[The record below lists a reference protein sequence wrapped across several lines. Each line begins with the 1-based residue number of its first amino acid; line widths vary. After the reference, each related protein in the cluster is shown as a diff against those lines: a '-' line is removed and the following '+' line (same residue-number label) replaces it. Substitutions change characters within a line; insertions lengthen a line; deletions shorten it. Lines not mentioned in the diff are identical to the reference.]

1 MTVKTG
7 FKKAMA
13 LVLSV
18 FVIVTFSGCDGNINS
33 ADTKIK
39 NLTVEYIDIG
49 QGDSSLIRLPDGRN
63 MLIDGGTQATANQ
76 ITEHLKNLG
85 IDSIDIVVA
94 THPHEDHIGGL
105 DDVINNFE
113 IGEVFM
119 PQISERDMPTTRI
132 YEHLL
137 TAVKSKGCS
146 VSRAAAGT
154 VISNEDHL
162 KIDCLSPAESDYG
175 NLNNYSVVIR
185 MIYYDITFLFM
196 GDAETEI
203 ENRLIKDY
211 PDLDADI
218 IKVGHHGS
226 TTSSSTK
233 FIKKISPA
241 VAVISCGIDNR
252 YGHPRPEILSRYRK
266 AGTDI
271 YRTDKQGNITVKCNG
286 RNYTVSTEK

>member
-1 MTVKTG
+1 MKVTFG
-7 FKKAMA
+7 FKRA
-13 LVLSV
+13 LALLMSV
-18 FVIVTFSGCDGNINS
+18 FIVVSFCGCSDNYNRTDS
-33 ADTKIK
+33 QLKD
-39 NLTVEYIDIG
+39 LTVEYIDIG

-132 YEHLL
+132 YERFL

-154 VISNEDHL
+154 VISSEDHL

-226 TTSSSTK
+226 TTSSSAK